1 MTDRKTRRDPPPV
14 EVIRRP
20 GAAAGTPA
28 TPSPS
33 APAPTPRPVPR
44 PSITP
49 VPRST
54 AAAPP
59 PAPPP
64 TPAAESPT
72 PPSAPAHPGPEAP
85 RPLVAPRTFTPSP
98 RPSPGGPGGA
108 PRPGGPPRAGGF
120 PRPMRPSVPRPPPT
134 PEQVQALAVRERV
147 PARIAKGE
155 LEGKMKCRIWRKL
168 HAEEAKRF
176 DQVYTLMAQHPGL
189 SLPDGFGV
197 VQSGMSVPEFLARK
211 DRTQRKAAIKQA
223 RGSVENEAVDAFM
236 QQRME
241 EKAELALVLG
251 ERTLLDLVTAV
262 EPIALRLERSG
273 RLEKLQ
279 LVLLARR
286 ADWEALG
293 PTFSRDA
300 KLAQK
305 PATVARQPD
314 KRPYSDPRPFLAHL
328 GRPLALTLRNG
339 IQLNLPLRLAG
350 RFDLIV
356 GEEGHELFVPLHAI
370 VRFEPSFE
378 AEAPET
384 PDEHGPGGG

>member
-1 MTDRKTRRDPPPV
+1 
-14 EVIRRP
+14 
-20 GAAAGTPA
+20 
-28 TPSPS
+28 
-33 APAPTPRPVPR
+33 
-44 PSITP
+44 
-49 VPRST
+49 
-54 AAAPP
+54 
-59 PAPPP
+59 
-64 TPAAESPT
+64 
-72 PPSAPAHPGPEAP
+72 
-85 RPLVAPRTFTPSP
+85 
-98 RPSPGGPGGA
+98 
-108 PRPGGPPRAGGF
+108 
-120 PRPMRPSVPRPPPT
+120 
-134 PEQVQALAVRERV
+134 VRERV

-197 VQSGMSVPEFLARK
+197 VQSGMSVAEFLARK
-211 DRTQRKAAIKQA
+211 ERTQRKAAIKQA
-223 RGSVENEAVDAFM
+223 RGAVDNEAVDAFM

-262 EPIALRLERSG
+262 EPIALQLERSG

-293 PTFSRDA
+293 PTFTRDA

-305 PATVARQPD
+305 PVSVARQPD
-314 KRPYSDPRPFLAHL
+314 KRPFSDPRPFLAHL
-328 GRPLALTLRNG
+328 GEPVALTLRNG

-356 GEEGHELFVPLHAI
+356 GEEGHELFVPLHAV
-370 VRFEPSFE
+370 VRFEPAGDTSE
-378 AEAPET
+378 ADEPPPDEAPST
-384 PDEHGPGGG
+384 DA